1 MKGNRLWI
9 KYVLTVFN
17 PTETLPKLK
26 VYKAFILRPGV
37 MYCRVKSCAPYKS
50 SFTIYSETPFTKI
63 LYHIETSSLKR
74 FAILL
79 TDFYMIIDFSER
91 YFRTDFNDIFSLS
104 VVIIAN
110 FKRIQIIRKEV
121 WALTL
126 NKSLSLK
133 C

>member
-1 MKGNRLWI
+1 MLPTKA
-9 KYVLTVFN
+9 VLQSIRKHLSLN
-17 PTETLPKLK
+17 
-26 VYKAFILRPGV
+26 
-37 MYCRVKSCAPYKS
+37 
-50 SFTIYSETPFTKI
+50 
-63 LYHIETSSLKR
+63 HIETSLLKR

-121 WALTL
+121 
-126 NKSLSLK
+126 
-133 C
+133 